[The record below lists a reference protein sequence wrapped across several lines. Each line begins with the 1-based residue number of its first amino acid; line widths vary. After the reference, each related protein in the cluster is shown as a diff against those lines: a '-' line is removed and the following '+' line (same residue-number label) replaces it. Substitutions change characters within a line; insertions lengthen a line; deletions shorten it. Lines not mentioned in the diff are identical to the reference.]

1 MDAKMGVIFGCVLAV
16 VLLIFSAMNMG
27 NIKSAERQIKK
38 VAASQKSVADSN
50 AEMKKRL
57 DQLQDDLTKARTKIA
72 RIESRVVGGERA
84 AEESARTAA
93 KNYLDTQRE
102 EMIDSA
108 VEKALAKIDL
118 DRLKRDVADL
128 RRAARRADRGE
139 AKGEPGG
146 EARAKAPAD
155 PIADTVRRGIKDAVD
170 ANDELGLTEKQKEKA
185 ADAIGKGIGDFF
197 TLMQKRRDGEITDE
211 EFREQVQE
219 LREKARENLEGN
231 LTEEQRE
238 KMRERMEEMRNRRG
252 RRGGGDEGGGGEGG
266 GADEAF

>member
-50 AEMKKRL
+50 AEVKKRL

-118 DRLKRDVADL
+118 GRLKRDVADL
-128 RRAARRADRGE
+128 RRAARRTDRGP
-139 AKGEPGG
+139 AKG
-146 EARAKAPAD
+146 KAPAD
-155 PIADTVRRGIKDAVD
+155 PVADTVRRGIKEAVD
-170 ANDELGLTEKQKEKA
+170 ANDELGLTEDQKEKA

-211 EFREQVQE
+211 EFREQVQQ
-219 LREKARENLEGN
+219 LRNRAREDLDGN

-238 KMRERMEEMRNRRG
+238 KMRERIEEMRNR
-252 RRGGGDEGGGGEGG
+252 GGGGGGAAEGG
-266 GADEAF
+266 AADEAF